1 MSKAK
6 CLLQLN
12 CKAEAV
18 EQLEKCVSLDH
29 TLTEAVMMLQQIKDP
44 EERNKVKHS
53 RKVIN
58 ISKEK

>member
-1 MSKAK
+1 M
-6 CLLQLN
+6 
-12 CKAEAV
+12 
-18 EQLEKCVSLDH
+18 DH